1 MSINKKTPSFTLFQI
16 KTYWGITFGLY
27 TKIDEKSNIHN
38 IRNILPFKLKYPKI
52 RNIFLILGYKMDLQS
67 LGQEIKLL
75 RKQKNWSQNDMET
88 YSGITKRTISKI
100 ENGFIDEVGIKKVE
114 TILDL
119 LGVEFALRQKG
130 RPRTLEE
137 LQNER

>member
-1 MSINKKTPSFTLFQI
+1 
-16 KTYWGITFGLY
+16 
-27 TKIDEKSNIHN
+27 
-38 IRNILPFKLKYPKI
+38 
-52 RNIFLILGYKMDLQS
+52 MDLQS

-100 ENGFIDEVGIKKVE
+100 ENGFIEEVGIKKVE

>member
-1 MSINKKTPSFTLFQI
+1 MYLE
-16 KTYWGITFGLY
+16 
-27 TKIDEKSNIHN
+27 D
-38 IRNILPFKLKYPKI
+38 
-52 RNIFLILGYKMDLQS
+52 LGK
-67 LGQEIKLL
+67 EIKLQ
-75 RKQKNWSQNDMET
+75 RKNKKWTQDDLEQ

-119 LGVEFALRQKG
+119 LGMEFALRPKG